1 MPSRFSGRCRAAA
14 SAASRAGHDP
24 LGLLRP
30 ELAGSPGTRRPAFV
44 SGRDLDRC
52 GDRDRS
58 AAGRPAHAATGVAGS
73 RAGHGERVP
82 DGAEP
87 RAVRIPHPAAVHRW
101 HRRDDGDRGA
111 GPLRALAHRSQHL
124 RGGRRCGPGG
134 ARRGAGH
141 GHDRLA
147 AAHAG
152 RTTARLRRD
161 PGRRARRD
169 CRECRHGDHC
179 GGDRRGRAGRL
190 HLPRRGCRG
199 RHPHSRR
206 GAAGGA
212 DGARGGWPVGRCGA
226 AVRVAGGEMSPHP
239 LSPSPFGRGGTPGR
253 PRWSLGLVALLLTGC
268 AQRDRIVVGSKNFT
282 ESDLLGEIVAQ
293 QIARRTGIPV
303 ERRFHLGG
311 TFVCHQAITS
321 GQIDVYVEYTGT
333 AYTAMLKHAPV
344 ADRDS
349 VYRTVAR
356 DYAQRFT
363 LVWGKPFGF
372 NNTFAITVRQ
382 RDATRYGLKRISD
395 LTRVA
400 PRWKAGFGYEFLE
413 RADGFRGLASVYG
426 LRFASPPTAMDL
438 GLTYRALAEGKVDVI
453 AGNSTDGQIQALD
466 LVVLEDDRHYF
477 PPYEAAPV
485 IRQAAITRY
494 AGVVAALDQLA
505 GRISDAEMRRLN
517 ALADVEHRDI
527 TTIARDWLRASLP

>member
-1 MPSRFSGRCRAAA
+1 
-14 SAASRAGHDP
+14 
-24 LGLLRP
+24 
-30 ELAGSPGTRRPAFV
+30 
-44 SGRDLDRC
+44 
-52 GDRDRS
+52 
-58 AAGRPAHAATGVAGS
+58 
-73 RAGHGERVP
+73 
-82 DGAEP
+82 
-87 RAVRIPHPAAVHRW
+87 
-101 HRRDDGDRGA
+101 
-111 GPLRALAHRSQHL
+111 
-124 RGGRRCGPGG
+124 
-134 ARRGAGH
+134 
-141 GHDRLA
+141 
-147 AAHAG
+147 
-152 RTTARLRRD
+152 
-161 PGRRARRD
+161 
-169 CRECRHGDHC
+169 
-179 GGDRRGRAGRL
+179 
-190 HLPRRGCRG
+190 
-199 RHPHSRR
+199 
-206 GAAGGA
+206 
-212 DGARGGWPVGRCGA
+212 
-226 AVRVAGGEMSPHP
+226 MSPHP
-239 LSPSPFGRGGTPGR
+239 LSPAPLRCAQVRLFGRGGTPGR

-293 QIARRTGIPV
+293 QIARRTGLPV

-321 GQIDVYVEYTGT
+321 GQIDLYVEYTGT
-333 AYTAMLKHAPV
+333 AYTAVLKHASV

-349 VYRTVAR
+349 VYRTVTH
-356 DYAQRFT
+356 DYAQRFAI
-363 LVWGKPFGF
+363 VWGKPFGF
-372 NNTFAITVRQ
+372 NNTFAITVRR
-382 RDATRYGLKRISD
+382 RDATRYGLKRLSD

-494 AGVVAALDQLA
+494 PGVAAALDQLA

-527 TTIARDWLRASLP
+527 ATIARDWLRASLP